1 MSTTIRVAADHRTLR
16 LLDAAVL
23 FWVVLWVVIG
33 AWTGV
38 TLWRAADVGDTVASS
53 GRSLVSVGEGLQSL
67 SAVPLVGDRPAEI
80 GTEVTETAG
89 EISERGDEVKGQLR
103 QLGVV
108 LGIAVVGIPVTPVVG
123 LYLPLRLR
131 RGREVAGI
139 RRHLQDHADDP
150 RYDRYLADRAR
161 AALPYDTVAT
171 LDPSPDVTAPER
183 TAAQARSTD
192 RVLADAELARL
203 GVRRPATARP

>member
-139 RRHLQDHADDP
+139 RRHLQP
-150 RYDRYLADRAR
+150 RRRPALRPLPGRPRPGR
-161 AALPYDTVAT
+161 AALRHGRHPRPVARRHG
-171 LDPSPDVTAPER
+171 PGAHRRAGAGHRPRPRRRRA
-183 TAAQARSTD
+183 
-192 RVLADAELARL
+192 
-203 GVRRPATARP
+203 RPARGTPPPTARP